1 MDPNAEVC
9 LGVEIALDRSRTSIV
24 AAAEQGDNVLVELVR
39 YAPGADIADVVAEV
53 AQELFVVGLAL
64 NSTSASM
71 TLARPLRDHKLEPTL
86 LTGSDVAVAHGAF
99 LDLHRAERL
108 RLIQHPALVDALRA
122 ADQRARGERYVVDR
136 RGTLVDLSPL
146 LAAELAVWCLQNLP
160 APLPEP
166 QIW

>member
-1 MDPNAEVC
+1 MSPDVEVT
-9 LGVEIALDRSRTSIV
+9 LGVEVALDRGHTSVV
-24 AAAEQGDNVLVELVR
+24 AACEQGDNVLLELVR
-39 YAPGADIADVVAEV
+39 YAPGADTADVVAGV
-53 AQELFVVGLAL
+53 AGELYVVGLAL

-86 LTGSDVAVAHGAF
+86 LSGSDVACAHGAF

-108 RLIQHPALVDALRA
+108 RLVEHAALVDALKA

-146 LAAELAVWCLQNLP
+146 LAAELAVWCLRNLP
-160 APLPEP
+160 APLPTP
-166 QIW
+166 DIF